1 MYHIT
6 LENKSYSLSWNHK
19 IERWRKTNIDII
31 HKLIVYILRIQ
42 HVSWNLKVAKYTF
55 DMIPVDPAP
64 THPPF
69 KNMITTF
76 HIDLDLDIAVDA
88 LN

>member
-6 LENKSYSLSWNHK
+6 LENKSYSLSWNHMGK
-19 IERWRKTNIDII
+19 INIDII
-31 HKLIVYILRIQ
+31 HKLIVYMLRIQ

-76 HIDLDLDIAVDA
+76 HIDLDLDIAADA